1 MRRIFLAILLGFILA
16 GCAGNELPSSIP
28 HEKYTEAAKTVSV
41 QLTQSFLKTPSATPT
56 STPEPTATI
65 TLTPEPSP
73 TQPSPTATW
82 AYHTRG
88 SVDAPILA
96 YYHIADDASDY
107 PAYDAEAVDQLSSA
121 KLGQHMQEL
130 REKGYDSVTTEA
142 MINTLL
148 YGAELPA
155 KPILITFD
163 STAAGIYQK
172 AFPVLQSAGYVGNV
186 YVTVSKIGQEGML
199 TADQLKELLA
209 AGWGI
214 GSHGMYGNDLT
225 ANHDTISEEISG
237 SRLKL
242 EELLGAP
249 VTIFSYPFGRTDDI
263 ILSRI
268 STWGYQAA
276 LGLHWYD
283 TTTHTTDYL
292 FYLSRLEMRNN
303 EAGDETIAD
312 LP

>member
-1 MRRIFLAILLGFILA
+1 MRRYFLFILCGLLLA
-16 GCAGNELPSSIP
+16 GCAGNSIPSSIP
-28 HEKYTEAAKTVSV
+28 PEMYTEAAKTVSV
-41 QLTQSFLKTPSATPT
+41 QLTQSFLQTPSATPT
-56 STPEPTATI
+56 NTAEPTPTI
-65 TLTPEPSP
+65 TITPEPSP
-73 TQPSPTATW
+73 TLPSPTATW
-82 AYHTRG
+82 VYHTRG
-88 SVDAPILA
+88 SIDAPILV

-107 PAYDAEAVDQLSSA
+107 PAFDAMAVDQMSSG
-121 KLGQHMQEL
+121 KLQEHMLGL
-130 REKGYDSVTTEA
+130 REKGYDSVTMET

-148 YGAELPA
+148 YGAEMPA
-155 KPILITFD
+155 KPIVITFD

-186 YVTVSKIGQEGML
+186 YVTVSQIGQDGML
-199 TADQLKELLA
+199 TVDQLKELLA
-209 AGWGI
+209 AGWSV

-225 ANHDTISEEISG
+225 ANHDAISEEISA
-237 SRLKL
+237 SRLQL
-242 EELLGAP
+242 EEMLGAP

-292 FYLSRLEMRNN
+292 FYLSRLEIGND
-303 EAGDETIAD
+303 ATGDQVISN